1 MRRGTENIPHPGLSD
16 WEHTSQGTI
25 AADSDALASLA
36 ALTMVRQSPGIVL
49 PVIADVPSSYAHT
62 EGGDTAASLASS
74 LVALGLGSAELW
86 QRHNGNPS
94 LFVRSALNEWLDSL
108 GAAELDEHVSLDF
121 AIVDDLDELKPEQ
134 RKLFIL
140 LETSDGCGFLAVGKA
155 LARLE
160 QEEAGL
166 GRSFYIV
173 LQRAFNQWMYVY
185 DAARTEYYLEQCRES
200 IEMDIEDW
208 DGTPEAFA
216 RHCKENDVSVP
227 DLASAT
233 PACVRDVNLYRE
245 SRRIGRH
252 LKRLAR
258 HRDGACAQWIEPVLA
273 ITAIPKP
280 KRVLDHQQMD
290 GAWDDEPLPN
300 WVLAFESYDPITQA
314 FDEERQHMYE
324 SSHAPTWIDSFDP
337 SNAIDV
343 RRVLLHVQNMIRIN
357 RSLAELAKSLQRSSE
372 LAGTDQSQLHPE
384 LRAA

>member
-1 MRRGTENIPHPGLSD
+1 MT
-16 WEHTSQGTI
+16 
-25 AADSDALASLA
+25 LA
-36 ALTMVRQSPGIVL
+36 RQSPGIVL
-49 PVIADVPSSYAHT
+49 PIIASVPSSYAHT
-62 EGGDTAASLASS
+62 EAGDTAVSLAASL
-74 LVALGLGSAELW
+74 VVLGLGSAELW

-94 LFVRSALNEWLDSL
+94 LFVRGALNEWLDSL
-108 GAAELDEHVSLDF
+108 GASELDEHISLDF

-134 RKLFIL
+134 GKLFIL

-173 LQRAFNQWMYVY
+173 LARALNQWLYVY
-185 DAARTEYYLEQCRES
+185 DAARTEYYVEQCRES
-200 IEMDIEDW
+200 IEMDIEEW
-208 DGTPEAFA
+208 DGSPEAFE
-216 RHCKENDVSVP
+216 RFCKENDVGVP

-233 PACVRDVNLYRE
+233 PACVRDINLYRE

-252 LKRLAR
+252 LNRLTR
-258 HRDGACAQWIEPVLA
+258 HREGACAAWIEPVLA
-273 ITAIPKP
+273 ITAVPKP
-280 KRVLDHQQMD
+280 RRGLDHQQMD

-337 SNAIDV
+337 SNANDV

-357 RSLAELAKSLQRSSE
+357 RSLADLAKSLERSSE
-372 LAGTDQSQLHPE
+372 DASTDQSQLHPE

>member
-1 MRRGTENIPHPGLSD
+1 MRRSAKSIPHSRLSD
-16 WEHTSQGTI
+16 REHTSQGTI

-49 PVIADVPSSYAHT
+49 PVIADVPSSYAYT
-62 EGGDTAASLASS
+62 EGGDTAVSLASS
-74 LVALGLGSAELW
+74 LVALGLGSPELW

-94 LFVRSALNEWLDSL
+94 LFVRDALNEWLDSL
-108 GAAELDEHVSLDF
+108 GASELDEHVSLDF
-121 AIVDDLDELKPEQ
+121 AIVDDLNELKPEQ
-134 RKLFIL
+134 RKLFML

-160 QEEAGL
+160 QEEVGL

-173 LQRAFNQWMYVY
+173 LQRALNRWMYVY
-185 DAARTEYYLEQCRES
+185 DAARTEYYLEQCKES

-208 DGTPEAFA
+208 DGTPEAFE
-216 RHCKENDVSVP
+216 RFCKENDVGVP

-233 PACVRDVNLYRE
+233 PACVRDINLYRE
-245 SRRIGRH
+245 SRRISRH

-280 KRVLDHQQMD
+280 KRGLDHQQMD
-290 GAWDDEPLPN
+290 GAWDDAPLPN
-300 WVLAFESYDPITQA
+300 WVLAFKSYDPITQA

-324 SSHAPTWIDSFDP
+324 SSHAPAWIDAFDP
-337 SNAIDV
+337 SNASDV

-357 RSLAELAKSLQRSSE
+357 RSLVELAKALERSSE